1 MKMGL
6 MLRLSEW
13 MLLPM
18 HKGGTFGKFST
29 SIGLGMYDRLAGVK
43 KSERKKM
50 LSKKETLAKE
60 PLVKKEGLKG
70 GGYYVDIVLTM
81 RV

>member
-1 MKMGL
+1 
-6 MLRLSEW
+6 
-13 MLLPM
+13 M

-60 PLVKKEGLKG
+60 PLVKKK
-70 GGYYVDIVLTM
+70 V
-81 RV
+81 

>member
-1 MKMGL
+1 
-6 MLRLSEW
+6 
-13 MLLPM
+13 M

-50 LSKKETLAKE
+50 LSKKKL
-60 PLVKKEGLKG
+60 
-70 GGYYVDIVLTM
+70 
-81 RV
+81 

>member
-1 MKMGL
+1 
-6 MLRLSEW
+6 
-13 MLLPM
+13 
-18 HKGGTFGKFST
+18 
-29 SIGLGMYDRLAGVK
+29 LGMYDRLAGVK

-70 GGYYVDIVLTM
+70 GGYYVEYRTDDARLTIEVM
-81 RV
+81 KRAAEKGAEIINYTKS